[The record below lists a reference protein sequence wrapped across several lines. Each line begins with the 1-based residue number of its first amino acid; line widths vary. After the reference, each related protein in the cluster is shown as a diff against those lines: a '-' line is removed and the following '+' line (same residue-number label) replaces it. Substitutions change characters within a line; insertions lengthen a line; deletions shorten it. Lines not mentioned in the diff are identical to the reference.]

1 MTWGFVGLGQM
12 GLPMAQRLSAVTD
25 VIAYDYK
32 GRQYD
37 GLKTAICPSEF
48 GVCDVVVLC
57 LPNGEVVEDMLFGEH
72 GFAETL
78 PRGALVIDTSTTSHG
93 TAGRVGARLAERG
106 LTFLDAP
113 VSGMQK
119 RAEEGTLTMMVGGE
133 TAVLEQHREK
143 LRSVASKILHV
154 GPIGA
159 GQLAKLINQLLFDVN
174 MAALAEILPMSAKLG
189 LDPDQVAEI
198 VNSGTGRSHAS
209 EFCLPNIL
217 RGVFDKGYPMK
228 AAYKDLIAGAEV
240 TSENGFPAPVL
251 AAATTTYQ
259 QALAQGLGAQDK
271 GAMIKVYEHLV
282 GALFRSKK

>member
-37 GLKTAICPSEF
+37 GLKTVICPSEF

-143 LRSVASKILHV
+143 LRSVAPKILHV

-209 EFCLPNIL
+209 EFFLPNIL